1 MILMLEHDVLQHQIP
16 EYLAG
21 TLAEAERAS
30 LDAHLGAC
38 RSCTGIVRHW
48 RAILPE
54 LGAVADLSREHHP
67 DPSRLRGAASGS
79 KDPVLL
85 RHVESCPR
93 CALELAVWSRRA
105 ASPASVP
112 AATVATSRLAWSRRT
127 AIAAVAASL
136 VLGAGLATVA
146 HFLLLP
152 ASSPRTRWSGT
163 APLLVLEGVLRGDH
177 PAPTAALAANQP
189 YLPLAVVPAL
199 EPSIGDDERLWF
211 GLAPAGSSRTL
222 WEATVAVAEIRR
234 QVRESGAV
242 TFLIPADGLGEGEYL
257 LRTHRGGTGGTEF
270 ANELPFRVVV
280 DAQRQSPAATKP
292 PQ

>member
-1 MILMLEHDVLQHQIP
+1 MLEHDLLQHQIP

-21 TLAEAERAS
+21 TLAEADKAP

-38 RSCTGIVRHW
+38 RSCAGIVRHW

-54 LGAVADLSREHHP
+54 LGAVADASQAPHP
-67 DPSRLRGAASGS
+67 DPPRLLAVASGS

-85 RHVESCPR
+85 RHLESCPR

-105 ASPASVP
+105 ASPVSVP
-112 AATVATSRLAWSRRT
+112 AATSRFAWSRRT
-127 AIAAVAASL
+127 GIAAVAASL

-146 HFLLLP
+146 HSLLLP

-163 APLLVLEGVLRGDH
+163 APLLVLEGVLRGDR

-199 EPSIGDDERLWF
+199 EPSIADDERLWL
-211 GLAPAGSSRTL
+211 GLGPAGSSGTV
-222 WEATVAVAEIRR
+222 WETTVAVAEIRR

-257 LRTHRGGTGGTEF
+257 LRTRRGGTGRTEF
-270 ANELPFRVVV
+270 ASELPFRVVR